1 MASILERAREDG
13 RELLKGDV
21 NLLQQAHELAL
32 IRQMLRLPEV
42 IEQVAKTSEPHHLAR
57 YAIDFATAFHIFNDA
72 FKQLGDPSMKV
83 LTDDPELTAARL
95 KLVSTARSV
104 LARCLQLLGMSAPER
119 M

>member
-1 MASILERAREDG
+1 
-13 RELLKGDV
+13 
-21 NLLQQAHELAL
+21 
-32 IRQMLRLPEV
+32 MLRLPEV
-42 IEQVAKTSEPHHLAR
+42 IEQVTKTFEPHHLAR
-57 YAIDFATAFHIFNDA
+57 YAIDFATAFHLFNDA
-72 FKQLGDPSMKV
+72 FKQMNDPSMKV